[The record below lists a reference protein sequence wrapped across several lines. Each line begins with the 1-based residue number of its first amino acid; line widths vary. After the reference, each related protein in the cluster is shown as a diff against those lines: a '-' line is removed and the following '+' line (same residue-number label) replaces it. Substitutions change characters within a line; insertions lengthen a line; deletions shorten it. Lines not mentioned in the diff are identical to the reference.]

1 MPEGSKSQVEESE
14 QSPTTP
20 EKKEA
25 KNGQETG
32 EEQEVEKASAAEV
45 ETAVEEQGAS
55 EPVVEEAAE
64 GTAGEP
70 GEDKEATESEKTV
83 LEEEKVEKVEEE
95 GSAEEP
101 AGEATEASAEE
112 GKTEGAATEETGE
125 EKPAPDAPEEEDAEK
140 GGEEF
145 ARLLEESDSE
155 GRGRDVKEGDKVSG
169 VLVKVEDESSFVD
182 YGGRSEGVIRTA
194 ELKNEEGE
202 LQFAIGEPLEAF
214 VSSAQDEV
222 VLTRKLSKEDSQAD
236 MLYQAYK
243 SGIPIEGRVDAVNK
257 WGLGITIQGD
267 VRAFCPISQ
276 VDNKFVENAED
287 YRGQTMTVK
296 IIEFRNQGRNIVV
309 SRRALLEAEQNQ
321 EGDKVRATLTKGAE
335 VEGTVT
341 RLESFG
347 AFVDLGSG
355 VEGLVHVSEL
365 AHQRVEHPQE
375 VLEVGAKVKVAVLRT
390 KSLGKRRKERI
401 SLSIKA
407 LDKDPWEEIRDN
419 YPSGTVV
426 EGKVDA
432 LEDFGAFV
440 EVATG
445 VRGLIHVSE
454 LADRRIGHPRE
465 VLELGQEVK
474 VVVLEVDSR
483 RRRMRLSIKQV
494 ESMESAANLKDFH
507 ERQKK
512 EKEDVQ
518 GGNAMMDALRRANL
532 ID

>member
-14 QSPTTP
+14 QNPTAAEP
-20 EKKEA
+20 EEA
-25 KNGQETG
+25 KNGPETG
-32 EEQEVEKASAAEV
+32 EEQELEKASAAEV

-64 GTAGEP
+64 GTAGE
-70 GEDKEATESEKTV
+70 DEKAAENGKGV
-83 LEEEKVEKVEEE
+83 PEEEKVEEV
-95 GSAEEP
+95 SAEEP
-101 AGEATEASAEE
+101 TGDATEASAED
-112 GKTEGAATEETGE
+112 GKTEEGDATEETGE
-125 EKPAPDAPEEEDAEK
+125 EKPAADAPEAEDAEK

-145 ARLLEESDSE
+145 ARLLEESDAE

-276 VDNKFVENAED
+276 VDNKFVENAEE

-341 RLESFG
+341 RLENFG

-375 VLEVGAKVKVAVLRT
+375 VLEVGAQVKVAVLRT

-419 YPSGTVV
+419 FPSGTLVD
-426 EGKVDA
+426 GKVDA

-474 VVVLEVDSR
+474 VVVLEVDAR
-483 RRRMRLSIKQV
+483 RKRMRLSIKQI

-512 EKEDVQ
+512 EKNDVQ
-518 GGNAMMDALRRANL
+518 GGNVMMDALRRANL